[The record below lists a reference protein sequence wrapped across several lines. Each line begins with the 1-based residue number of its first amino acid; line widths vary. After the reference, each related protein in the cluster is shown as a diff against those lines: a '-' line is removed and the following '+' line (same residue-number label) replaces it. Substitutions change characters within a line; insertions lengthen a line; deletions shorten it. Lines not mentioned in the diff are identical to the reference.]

1 MFNPKARIEFMA
13 YYPAL
18 NVHITTIN
26 FHTKE
31 EKKNPWCSNTGPK
44 LYRGIPSG
52 GWNLIKTGRA
62 LRAA

>member
-31 EKKNPWCSNTGPK
+31 EKIPDAPAPVLNCTEGSR
-44 LYRGIPSG
+44 LAAGI
-52 GWNLIKTGRA
+52 
-62 LRAA
+62 